1 MFYSDFLEDYDLQNC
16 YAKVMRC
23 RTVGTNELGYMLYV
37 KTIELLKEHDNTLS
51 TLEGTIP
58 GKYRAV
64 YIEQKF
70 LFAWYFAL

>member
-1 MFYSDFLEDYDLQNC
+1 MFYLDFLRQNDLQNC